1 MQKII
6 NYIEKVQLILGAI
19 FLVIFVIAT
28 LLQVSTR
35 YLGISATWTEELAVN
50 TFIWA
55 MMLGAAVMVRQKQ
68 HFSFG
73 FLASYLSDR
82 KSAFLIIFQNIIL
95 IAFCALCFVYSSE
108 ITQEFWNSKWVS
120 IPQLKQGYVWLVL
133 PITFMTMIIYVIE
146 DSIKQINKLIRDKN
160 S

>member
-1 MQKII
+1 MQKLI
-6 NYIEKVQLILGAI
+6 NYIEKVQLILGAV

-35 YLGISATWTEELAVN
+35 YLGISAVWTEELAVN

-73 FLASYLSDR
+73 FLTSYLSAR
-82 KSAFLIIFQNIIL
+82 KSVFLVIFQNIIL
-95 IAFCALCFVYSSE
+95 IAFCTLCFIYSSE
-108 ITQEFWNSKWVS
+108 IAQTFWHSKWVS
-120 IPQLKQGYVWLVL
+120 IPQFKQGYVWLVL

-146 DSIKQINKLIRDKN
+146 DLIKQINKLIRNKN